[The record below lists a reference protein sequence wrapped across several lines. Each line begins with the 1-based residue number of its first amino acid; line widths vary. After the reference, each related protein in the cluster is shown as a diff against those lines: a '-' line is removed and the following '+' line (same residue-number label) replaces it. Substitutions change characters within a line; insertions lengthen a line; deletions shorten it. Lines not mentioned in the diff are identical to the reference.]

1 MSYLRKYSRR
11 LRLGK
16 SVVSYEASPE
26 YQSAVMRELDNV
38 LAACPNAN
46 TIYWFPQ
53 ASEGP
58 EKQIWEEDD

>member
-1 MSYLRKYSRR
+1 
-11 LRLGK
+11 
-16 SVVSYEASPE
+16 
-26 YQSAVMRELDNV
+26 MRELDNV